1 MKGNIQLELI
11 SSNCKNFKCLKMY
24 ETFPKTKFNT
34 ITSVLASEI
43 SFPSLESY
51 YGSFYTNFGSSPMIM
66 LTAKYYSLCKLYLE
80 SINFRFLGFVKIRNS
95 LKLWT

>member
-11 SSNCKNFKCLKMY
+11 SSSCKNFKCLKMF

-43 SFPSLESY
+43 SFPNLESY
-51 YGSFYTNFGSSPMIM
+51 YGSFYTNYGVSPMIM
-66 LTAKYYSLCKLYLE
+66 LTTKYCNLFKLNLGL
-80 SINFRFLGFVKIRNS
+80 INLRILGFVKIRNS
-95 LKLWT
+95 LKSWI